1 MDINTV
7 FIFAL
12 GALKKAGVA
21 LEEIANLP
29 DPLVPRGTLGTGT
42 GDLPD
47 LPSNPNIGDTYFVAT
62 AGTYGG
68 ISARVGDMFFYNNNS
83 TWSYIPTGDV
93 DTWRN
98 VFVNSTEVQGIDN
111 KDALKFVNGNKINV
125 AYDSTNKTITFNST
139 TFDLSDTLTA
149 GQTTVTF
156 TDARITANSLVS
168 VYAPTW
174 YTSIVQ
180 SAGSVEVT
188 FPVQTTN
195 MDVSIVVH

>member
-62 AGTYGG
+62 AGTYDG

-83 TWSYIPTGDV
+83 AWSYIPTGDV

-98 VFVNSTEVQGIDN
+98 VFVNGTEVQGIDN

-125 AYDSTNKTITFNST
+125 AYDSTNKTIAFNST

-168 VYAPTW
+168 VYAPMW

-180 SAGSVEVT
+180 STGSVEVT